1 MFKLYLDPGHGGS
14 DPGAVGNGLQE
25 KDLTL
30 SISLKIREMLTS
42 EYEDIT
48 IKMSRTG
55 DTFPSLQQ
63 RTQEANS
70 WGADYFLSIHINSGG
85 GTGFETFVDRSAGA
99 DTVNYQDIIHD
110 EIVKLI
116 GLKDRGKK
124 KAGFH
129 VIHASQMPAILTES
143 GFIDNDS
150 DADKMKDQDWIE
162 AVARGHVNGLAKA
175 FNLKTNEV
183 KGVSTVVEPTL
194 NAAQEKV
201 RQEAIALGIT
211 DGQDPFRQVNQ
222 WYVWSAMV
230 PLAKRIEELE
240 KKLKQ
245 I

>member
-14 DPGAVGNGLQE
+14 DPGAVGNGLRE

-42 EYEDIT
+42 EYEDLT

-63 RTQEANS
+63 RTREANS

-85 GTGFETFVDRSAGA
+85 GIGFETFVDRSAEA
-99 DTVNYQDIIHD
+99 DTINYQDIIHD

-150 DADKMKDQDWIE
+150 DAEKMKDQDWIE

-175 FNLKTNEV
+175 FNLKS
-183 KGVSTVVEPTL
+183 KGENAVVEPTL

-222 WYVWSAMV
+222 WYVWSAMI
-230 PLAKRIEELE
+230 PLARRIEELE